1 MDLLDHTVVLFSVF
15 RGIATLCSNSDCTS
29 LHSHQLCWRIPF
41 PPHPLQDLLFVDFWM
56 TAILTSVRWYFVVLI
71 CISLVISDVEHFFMW
86 YFAICIF
93 SFKKGLFRSFIHFWG
108 GWVFSCRRC
117 LYTLKVNPFSVALWQ
132 GFSPILRA
140 VFSFCL
146 WFPLLCK
153 GFCRLNQIS
162 PIKIYFYFLYSMMWV
177 KKDLAVIYVRVSCL
191 CFSLRIL

>member
-1 MDLLDHTVVLFSVF
+1 M
-15 RGIATLCSNSDCTS
+15 I
-29 LHSHQLCWRIPF
+29 
-41 PPHPLQDLLFVDFWM
+41 
-56 TAILTSVRWYFVVLI
+56 AILTSVRWYFVVLI

-93 SFKKGLFRSFIHFWG
+93 SFKKGLFRSFIHFGG

-162 PIKIYFYFLYSMMWV
+162 PIKIYFYFLYDVGQKRSCCNLCQSV
-177 KKDLAVIYVRVSCL
+177 VPTFFSKNFIVSGHTCK
-191 CFSLRIL
+191 SLIHFDFILV